1 MRGFD
6 FKIIILA
13 VLTCI
18 VFILYR
24 QFITMKSN
32 LNKINI
38 ILSTQENVLKTLT
51 RESDT
56 KDYILQVPNETLNN
70 IIPTKILTINPLI
83 PSNPEDNVIDIK
95 TLHQVPMR
103 MDKSVYKTNVDKIEN
118 VNLEENKLNQIIQGK
133 TLPNS
138 SCELETSSDLE
149 DSVSYSNTSQE
160 LAIYSNDNDSQS
172 ILSSID
178 NIVKK
183 KKSFGRI

>member
-70 IIPTKILTINPLI
+70 I
-83 PSNPEDNVIDIK
+83 
-95 TLHQVPMR
+95 
-103 MDKSVYKTNVDKIEN
+103 
-118 VNLEENKLNQIIQGK
+118 
-133 TLPNS
+133 
-138 SCELETSSDLE
+138 
-149 DSVSYSNTSQE
+149 
-160 LAIYSNDNDSQS
+160 
-172 ILSSID
+172 
-178 NIVKK
+178 
-183 KKSFGRI
+183 